1 MYRTKKHE
9 NLTTDD
15 KILGEMC
22 YFYEN
27 LYDTKNV
34 NDLDIENYLESSN
47 TKNHSTTRTNN

>member
-1 MYRTKKHE
+1 MYRTTKHE

-34 NDLDIENYLESSN
+34 NDLDIEYYLESSN

>member
-1 MYRTKKHE
+1 MTKFYF
-9 NLTTDD
+9 
-15 KILGEMC
+15 LGEMC

-27 LYDTKNV
+27 LCDTKNV